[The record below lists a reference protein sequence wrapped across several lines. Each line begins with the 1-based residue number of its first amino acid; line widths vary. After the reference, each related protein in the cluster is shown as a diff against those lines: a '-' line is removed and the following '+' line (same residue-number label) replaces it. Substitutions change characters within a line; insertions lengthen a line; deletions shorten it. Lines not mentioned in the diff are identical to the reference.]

1 MTKILPLSRV
11 AALALGIAVA
21 GCTAHVRPSGP
32 ALEDQLR
39 QAMQQYSKLLIAMDS
54 TAIAALFTPD
64 GEIVVTGQEPVR
76 GRDAIR
82 KHLESFKDF
91 QVQSDVVTTDTV
103 AVHGEDGHITGH
115 FQQKVRVPSGE
126 VVDAHG
132 AYTAD
137 WLHGPD
143 GKWYIRSMSTTPQP

>member
-1 MTKILPLSRV
+1 MIKVLPLSRA
-11 AALALGIAVA
+11 AALALGIVVA
-21 GCTAHVRPSGP
+21 GCTAHVYPSGP

-39 QAMQQYSKLLIAMDS
+39 QAMQQYSKLLITMDS
-54 TAIAALFTPD
+54 AAIAALFTPD

-91 QVQSDVVTTDTV
+91 KVQSDVVTTDMV
-103 AVHGEDGHITGH
+103 AVHGDSGHVTGS
-115 FQQKVRVPSGE
+115 FRQRVRIPSGE
-126 VVDAHG
+126 VVEAHG

>member
-1 MTKILPLSRV
+1 MIKALPLSR
-11 AALALGIAVA
+11 AAAFVLGIAVA
-21 GCTAHVRPSGP
+21 GCTAHVHPSGP

-39 QAMQQYSKLLIAMDS
+39 QAMQQYSKLLVAMDS
-54 TAIAALFTPD
+54 GAIAALFTPD

-91 QVQSDVVTTDTV
+91 QVQSDAVTTDTV
-103 AVHGEDGHITGH
+103 AVHGEDGHVTGS
-115 FQQKVRVPSGE
+115 FRQRVRVPGGE
-126 VVDAHG
+126 VVEAHG
-132 AYTAD
+132 TYTSD